1 VRIAIIEDDLD
12 IGSIL
17 RDWLVDAHHSVHL
30 FPTGKAA
37 QREIS
42 RESFDLFVM
51 DWQLPD
57 ITGDEVLKFIRA
69 TVDHWVPV
77 IFVTSRDTEDD
88 IVTALRLGADDYMI
102 KPVRRMELLAR
113 IEALSRR
120 MATTKEEV
128 LSIPP
133 YRIVSQTR
141 QIFVRDVAVELTDK
155 EYELAVFLFKNVG
168 QLLSRGHISESVWGR
183 GEEVLSRTI
192 DTHVSRLRK
201 KLEILPDNGFRLSP
215 VYNFGYRFE
224 RLGEPVM

>member
-17 RDWLVDAHHSVHL
+17 RDWLIDAKHTVHL
-30 FPTGKAA
+30 FPTGKSA
-37 QREIS
+37 QREIA
-42 RESFDLFVM
+42 RESFDLFIM

-57 ITGDEVLKFIRA
+57 ISGDEVLRYIRD

-77 IFVTSRDTEDD
+77 IFVTSRDSEED

-102 KPVRRMELLAR
+102 KPVRRMELIAR
-113 IEALSRR
+113 IDAMSRR
-120 MATTKEEV
+120 RATVKEEV
-128 LSIPP
+128 VSIPP
-133 YRIVSQTR
+133 YRIVTQSR
-141 QIFVRDVAVELTDK
+141 EIYVGDVLVELTDK
-155 EYELAVFLFKNVG
+155 EYELALFLFKNVG

-224 RLGEPVM
+224 KLGEPAV